1 MDMTRVENEEAERIA
16 MAAIWSDVLA
26 TPLVGLDDNFFALG
40 GDSMALMTLLMR
52 IEETYGVY
60 LEQEAV
66 FEAPTPRALS
76 VIVQAQ
82 RAA

>member
-1 MDMTRVENEEAERIA
+1 MDTIRLEPVASELVG

-26 TPLVGLDDNFFALG
+26 IPNVGLDDNFFAIG
-40 GDSMALMTLLMR
+40 GDSMALMILLMR

-66 FEAPTPRALS
+66 FEAATPRELFA
-76 VIVQAQ
+76 VVEAR
-82 RAA
+82 RAG